1 MCFDPGAD
9 LTAADLAAA
18 WSDEQGDLVVDDRAV
33 PRDTPLVD
41 CGLADGATV
50 AVGRAPVVRPRL
62 VVVAGPVPST
72 DVPIDGTVLIGR
84 GAACDLR
91 LDHPSIRP
99 AHALVEGT
107 TACSLDGAT
116 WLDGVPLHGPQPLRA
131 GSVLSVGA
139 VDLQVLGEDPPAVV
153 TPPRSPVHRAA
164 RPPDEAVAD
173 PGPAPEPP
181 PETPPPSPPGVLTV
195 VGPLVVGVVL
205 AVLVH
210 PTAGL
215 VTVGWP
221 IIAVGSHLDARRR
234 HRRDGR
240 TADAAHAEAV
250 DAHRRAAEDARRHEA
265 DRERRNFPTIVD
277 ALHRARSGVD
287 LWPVR
292 DATDLAVGWSDDL
305 RRAPVVTDSRLGVA
319 GPRPWARQ
327 VANALAAQA
336 ATRCR
341 GSPEIEVAER
351 ADRLTDRCTAML
363 VWSTTGARFS
373 DRADGRRDVPV
384 RPFVAGDELG
394 DEVRR
399 TCARWSDPDEDRGLP
414 DEVGLAD
421 LDLTPRP
428 GLAVPLGIGPDGPVV
443 VDLVADGPHA
453 LVAGTTGAG
462 KSELLRTWVVAL
474 AATHPPTALTFVLVD
489 YKGGSAFDACA
500 RLPHVTGVVTDLDP
514 GLGER
519 LLVGLRAEVRERE
532 AALRAAGANDLRD
545 VPSGPPRL
553 VVVVDEFATLA
564 AELPDFLG
572 ALVDV
577 ARRGR
582 SLGLHLVLATQRP
595 AGAVSDDIR
604 ANTALRLC
612 LRTLDT
618 ADSQDVLGTADA
630 ADLPAPGRAWL
641 RRGGEPEVLQ
651 VATGS
656 RPTPDEPPAARRA
669 DRRPALR
676 AR

>member
-18 WSDEQGDLVVDDRAV
+18 WSDEPGDLVVDDRAV

-62 VVVAGPVPST
+62 VVVAGPVPSI

-250 DAHRRAAEDARRHEA
+250 DAHRRAAEDTRRHEA

-277 ALHRARSGVD
+277 ALHRARSGVG

-292 DATDLAVGWSDDL
+292 DAARPRRGMERRPPASARRDRQSARGRRPAPLGPTGGQRPRCAGRHKVSWITGDRGRRTGRPSHGPVYGDAGLVDHRRPLLRQGRQSTGRARPSFRRQ
-305 RRAPVVTDSRLGVA
+305 RRARRRGPANVRPLV
-319 GPRPWARQ
+319 GPRGGPW
-327 VANALAAQA
+327 
-336 ATRCR
+336 
-341 GSPEIEVAER
+341 P
-351 ADRLTDRCTAML
+351 
-363 VWSTTGARFS
+363 
-373 DRADGRRDVPV
+373 
-384 RPFVAGDELG
+384 
-394 DEVRR
+394 
-399 TCARWSDPDEDRGLP
+399 
-414 DEVGLAD
+414 
-421 LDLTPRP
+421 
-428 GLAVPLGIGPDGPVV
+428 
-443 VDLVADGPHA
+443 
-453 LVAGTTGAG
+453 
-462 KSELLRTWVVAL
+462 
-474 AATHPPTALTFVLVD
+474 
-489 YKGGSAFDACA
+489 
-500 RLPHVTGVVTDLDP
+500 
-514 GLGER
+514 
-519 LLVGLRAEVRERE
+519 
-532 AALRAAGANDLRD
+532 
-545 VPSGPPRL
+545 
-553 VVVVDEFATLA
+553 
-564 AELPDFLG
+564 
-572 ALVDV
+572 
-577 ARRGR
+577 ARRGGARRPRPDPSPAAGGAPRDRPRRARRRR
-582 SLGLHLVLATQRP
+582 SGRRRSPCPRGGHDGGGQERAPPHLGGRTGRHPP
-595 AGAVSDDIR
+595 ADR
-604 ANTALRLC
+604 AQPSSSSTTR
-612 LRTLDT
+612 
-618 ADSQDVLGTADA
+618 A
-630 ADLPAPGRAWL
+630 AAPSTPAPD
-641 RRGGEPEVLQ
+641 
-651 VATGS
+651 S
-656 RPTPDEPPAARRA
+656 RT
-669 DRRPALR
+669 
-676 AR
+676 